1 MRYLNLL
8 SVLMLS
14 LFLASCGIIG
24 NGDDCSWARPILVG
38 DEDQLTEAT
47 ARDILVHNEVWERLC
62 SEE

>member
-1 MRYLNLL
+1 M
-8 SVLMLS
+8 SA

-24 NGDDCSWARPILVG
+24 SGDDCSWARPILVG